1 MKNSINR
8 LYEGSHSLCICAVNI
23 LSYFFISLNYDL
35 VFFLG
40 I

>member
-8 LYEGSHSLCICAVNI
+8 LYEGSHSLWICAVNI